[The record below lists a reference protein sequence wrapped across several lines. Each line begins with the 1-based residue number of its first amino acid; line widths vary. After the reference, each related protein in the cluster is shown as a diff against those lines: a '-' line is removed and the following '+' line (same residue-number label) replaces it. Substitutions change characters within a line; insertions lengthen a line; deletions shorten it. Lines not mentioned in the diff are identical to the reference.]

1 MDNQR
6 LAQLLRPQEEYAAP
20 YSYGSQEHGNMMQG
34 AAEQQFPYL
43 KQHNLDVTV
52 NPQATREL
60 RGYAETYPI
69 GETGPPNRL
78 APGDVNRNRI
88 EIFRPTEFS
97 VNDLA
102 AEGLHV
108 DPYSQETRNALLHTL
123 TPAQVS
129 RLKEQAGDYAMSVEE
144 GLPERKA
151 MENTVD
157 SAMRG
162 YAFNQDNNLVNEGM
176 NYSPEQMSILNGLRN
191 YTRGAR

>member
-1 MDNQR
+1 MDAVR

-43 KQHNLDVTV
+43 KHHNLDVTV
-52 NPQATREL
+52 NPQAN
-60 RGYAETYPI
+60 RGYAETYPM
-69 GETGPPNRL
+69 GETGPPNRP
-78 APGDVNRNRI
+78 APGDVNRNRV

-102 AEGLHV
+102 AEGLHI
-108 DPYSQETRNALLHTL
+108 DPYAQKTRNALLPTL
-123 TPAQVS
+123 TPDQVS

-162 YAFNQDNNLVNEGM
+162 QVFNQDQNRVNEGM
-176 NYSPEQMSILNGLRN
+176 NYSPEQMRMLNGLRN
-191 YTRGAR
+191 YTRGVR